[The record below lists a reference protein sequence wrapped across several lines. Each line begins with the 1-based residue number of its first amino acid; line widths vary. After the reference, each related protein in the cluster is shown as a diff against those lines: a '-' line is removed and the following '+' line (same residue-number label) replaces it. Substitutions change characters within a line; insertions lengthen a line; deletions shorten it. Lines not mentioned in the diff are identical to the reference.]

1 MTFRVTLILVL
12 LLAIISLP
20 AMAQERG
27 QYVPGTAGLN
37 SGIQAPEGFT
47 YANLFVWYP
56 TTKFKDQNGDTS
68 ALNFDLDLVAD
79 FNLFAYTTK
88 TKFLGAS
95 YGMAVGVPILNTPLS
110 LPNLGVGASP
120 TGIGDIYFEPLNLGW
135 KAY

>member
-88 TKFLGAS
+88 TKFSGRELRHGRRSADSEYSAFAS
-95 YGMAVGVPILNTPLS
+95 EFGRGRQSDRYWRYLL
-110 LPNLGVGASP
+110 
-120 TGIGDIYFEPLNLGW
+120 
-135 KAY
+135 